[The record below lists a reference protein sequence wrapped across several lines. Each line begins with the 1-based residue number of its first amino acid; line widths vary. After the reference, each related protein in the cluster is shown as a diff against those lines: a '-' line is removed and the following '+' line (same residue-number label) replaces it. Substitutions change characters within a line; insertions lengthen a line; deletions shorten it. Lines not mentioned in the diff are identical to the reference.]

1 MRSDRRRTFVGTLEK
16 PDVSIVLWVVVG
28 YSGPFSEILGP
39 RLKEDQ
45 VELRRIWNTAA
56 WFLNAVIAVER
67 WLPSMLLKIDIV
79 KKGGLQPEG

>member
-28 YSGPFSEILGP
+28 YSGAFSEVLGP

-45 VELRRIWNTAA
+45 VEL
-56 WFLNAVIAVER
+56 
-67 WLPSMLLKIDIV
+67 
-79 KKGGLQPEG
+79 